1 MAKES
6 STNSVHGICTKRYL
20 RRSNHSILSSSLFGS
35 LCGMNGQWDHTNY
48 ASGNTFLEALV
59 QYHHSYGLPASV
71 FDMGAMEDVGYLSQ
85 NKCPR

>member
-6 STNSVHGICTKRYL
+6 STNRVHGICTKHYL
-20 RRSNHSILSSSLFGS
+20 RRSDQSILYSFLFGS

-48 ASGNTFLEALV
+48 ASGDTFLEAFV

-71 FDMGAMEDVGYLSQ
+71 LDTGAMEDVGYLS
-85 NKCPR
+85 KYPR